1 MIRAGKDKGT
11 YTPEDEIMIH
21 KKAHAIV
28 NCYIDSA
35 VSPRVQVCVCV
46 CVCVVVGEGGGQCEG
61 LSWQ

>member
-35 VSPRVQVCVCV
+35 VSPRVQVCVCGGV
-46 CVCVVVGEGGGQCEG
+46 GGQCEG